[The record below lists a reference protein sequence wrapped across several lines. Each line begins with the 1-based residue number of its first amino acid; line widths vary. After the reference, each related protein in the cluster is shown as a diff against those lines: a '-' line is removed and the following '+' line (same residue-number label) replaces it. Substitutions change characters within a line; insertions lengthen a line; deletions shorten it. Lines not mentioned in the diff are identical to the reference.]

1 MTQRL
6 AEAIRE
12 MSPEA
17 LAQLEDFAVFLKEH
31 KPKPAE
37 KPRYLS
43 LSWAGSLSH
52 LKDQYASGV
61 DLAHDINRQRAD
73 DAVRSGK

>member
-6 AEAIRE
+6 AAAIRE

-17 LAQLEDFAVFLKEH
+17 LAELEDFAEFLQQR

-37 KPRYLS
+37 PPRYLS

-61 DLAHDINRQRAD
+61 ELAHDINRQRAE
-73 DAVRSGK
+73 DAVRDGK